1 MSTHM
6 SPHMH
11 IYVYMYIHTN
21 THVSPHMWCI
31 YNLGRERSLS
41 RGPVVIVGTVEERV
55 GGLQGRQKSLG
66 TNKAATRLGLSP
78 GKPMDQGD

>member
-1 MSTHM
+1 M
-6 SPHMH
+6 
-11 IYVYMYIHTN
+11 
-21 THVSPHMWCI
+21 
-31 YNLGRERSLS
+31 GRERSLS